1 MNKVNP
7 FLALTAPFPV
17 IFLSNLFIEFEDIL
31 LTYPGKLSL
40 AQGVATF
47 FSAFFCINYL
57 TKNQKIRQI
66 ELF

>member
-47 FSAFFCINYL
+47 FSAFFL
-57 TKNQKIRQI
+57 HKLPNQKPKDTPD
-66 ELF
+66 